1 MPQKKDERMKVK
13 KKKSA
18 KKMKKPKNCYFYFL
32 KTMRGTILCDNIVE
46 SSKVLGKMWKEL
58 SEEDKIPYKKL
69 ADEELENY
77 LKKKNEIEKKKKKR
91 PLSKYNEF
99 IKEELAN
106 IKSKNPNIAHRDAF
120 GQVAKQWSDMK
131 IYTNKWK
138 DSVNII

>member
-1 MPQKKDERMKVK
+1 M
-13 KKKSA
+13 
-18 KKMKKPKNCYFYFL
+18 FL
-32 KTMRGTILCDNIVE
+32 MLNGLIFIKFDTD
-46 SSKVLGKMWKEL
+46 
-58 SEEDKIPYKKL
+58 D
-69 ADEELENY
+69 
-77 LKKKNEIEKKKKKR
+77 
-91 PLSKYNEF
+91 SKYNEF

>member
-77 LKKKNEIEKKKKKR
+77 LKKKNEIEKKKKKDH
-91 PLSKYNEF
+91 L
-99 IKEELAN
+99 
-106 IKSKNPNIAHRDAF
+106 
-120 GQVAKQWSDMK
+120 
-131 IYTNKWK
+131 
-138 DSVNII
+138 VNIMNL